1 MSATQQ
7 LYLTGKTSR
16 LKEWLRIISL
26 AGSAQLL
33 VQATSFACGIL
44 IIRMLST
51 QEYALYT
58 IANAVLGTM
67 AVLNDGGVTTGTMAE
82 GAKVWPDKGRMG
94 GVLNTALLLRRKFA
108 IASLVIVLPV
118 LFYML
123 RSHDASWILSCLISL
138 SLIPA
143 FFVTISGSLLEIV
156 PKLSQEI
163 APLQKLQVQNNLGRL
178 VLLCISLFAMPW
190 AFIAILASGIPQVWM
205 NVKLR
210 LFASRHVD
218 FEVKAD
224 KKVND
229 SILNIVYR
237 VMPASIYYCL
247 SGQITIWLSS
257 LYGSTST
264 IAQLGALGRIA
275 MLFNLFSVLF
285 GTLIMPRF
293 AKLPARK
300 DMLFRRFFQ
309 VMLLLSVLCV
319 VIMVGAWMFSSQI
332 LWVLGP
338 QYRGLDGEVII
349 SVLASCIGLMA
360 GSAFNLYS
368 NRGWTINPALLII
381 SSICTIGLGILL
393 IDISTI
399 RGMINLQLFIVSSEA
414 IMHGGYCIFRIKK
427 ISS

>member
-1 MSATQQ
+1 
-7 LYLTGKTSR
+7 
-16 LKEWLRIISL
+16 
-26 AGSAQLL
+26 
-33 VQATSFACGIL
+33 
-44 IIRMLST
+44 MLST

-67 AVLNDGGVTTGTMAE
+67 AVLNDGGVTTGAMSE
-82 GAKVWPDKGRMG
+82 GAKAWPNRERLGS
-94 GVLNTALLLRRKFA
+94 VLNTALLLRRKFA
-108 IASLVIVLPV
+108 IASLVIVLPI

-123 RSHDASWILSCLISL
+123 RSHDASWMLSCLITL

-143 FFVTISGSLLEIV
+143 FFATISGSLLEIV

-163 APLQKLQVQNNLGRL
+163 APLQKLQVQNNIGRL
-178 VLLCISLFAMPW
+178 VLLCICLFAMPW
-190 AFIAILASGIPQVWM
+190 AFIAILASGIPQIWM
-205 NVKLR
+205 NIKLR
-210 LFASRHVD
+210 FFASRYAD
-218 FEVKAD
+218 FGTKAD
-224 KKVND
+224 KQINA

-257 LYGSTST
+257 VYGSTST

-293 AKLPARK
+293 ARLPPK
-300 DMLFRRFFQ
+300 KHMLLRRFLQ
-309 VMLLLSVLCV
+309 VMMLLFVLCV
-319 VIMVGAWMFSSQI
+319 AIMASAWMFSGQI

-338 QYRGLDGEVII
+338 QYTGLNHEVVL
-349 SVLASCIGLMA
+349 SVLASCIGMIA

-368 NRGWTINPALLII
+368 NRGWTINPALLIAL
-381 SSICTIGLGILL
+381 SLCTIGLGVLL

>member
-1 MSATQQ
+1 MSITQQ
-7 LYLTGKTSR
+7 LYSIRKTSR
-16 LKEWLRIISL
+16 VKEWLRIISL

-33 VQATSFACGIL
+33 VQASSFTCGIL

-67 AVLNDGGVTTGTMAE
+67 AVLNDGGVTTGAMAE
-82 GAKVWPDKGRMG
+82 GAKAWPDKSRMG
-94 GVLNTALLLRRKFA
+94 SVLNTALLLRRKFA
-108 IASLVIVLPV
+108 IASLLVVIPV

-123 RSHDASWILSCLISL
+123 KSHDASWMLSCLISL
-138 SLIPA
+138 ALIPA

-163 APLQKLQVQNNLGRL
+163 GPLQKLQVQNNLGRL
-178 VLLCISLFAMPW
+178 VLLCVSLFAMPW

-205 NVKLR
+205 NIKLR
-210 LFASRHVD
+210 FFASRHVD
-218 FEVKAD
+218 FAAGAD
-224 KKVND
+224 KTIND

-293 AKLPARK
+293 AKLPSRRV
-300 DMLFRRFFQ
+300 MLLRRFFQ
-309 VMLLLSVLCV
+309 VMILLSLLCIG
-319 VIMVGAWMFSSQI
+319 IMVGAWMFSSQI

-338 QYRGLDGEVII
+338 QYAGLDGEVVL
-349 SVLASCIGLMA
+349 SVLASCIGLIA

-368 NRGWTINPALLII
+368 NRGWTINPALLIM
-381 SSICTIGLGILL
+381 SSLCTIGLGILM

-399 RGMINLQLFIVSSEA
+399 RGMINLQLFIVTSEA
-414 IMHGGYCIFRIKK
+414 IMHGGYCIFRIKN
-427 ISS
+427 ISN

>member
-1 MSATQQ
+1 
-7 LYLTGKTSR
+7 
-16 LKEWLRIISL
+16 
-26 AGSAQLL
+26 
-33 VQATSFACGIL
+33 
-44 IIRMLST
+44 MLST

-67 AVLNDGGVTTGTMAE
+67 AVLNDGGVTTGAMSE
-82 GAKVWPDKGRMG
+82 GAKAWQDRSKMG
-94 GVLNTALLLRRKFA
+94 SVLNTALLLRRKFA
-108 IASLVIVLPV
+108 IASLIVVIPI

-123 RSHDASWILSCLISL
+123 RSHDASWMLSCLITL

-143 FFVTISGSLLEIV
+143 FFATISGSLLEIV

-163 APLQKLQVQNNLGRL
+163 APLQKLQVQNNIGRL
-178 VLLCISLFAMPW
+178 ALLCICLFAMPW
-190 AFIAILASGIPQVWM
+190 AFIAILASGIPQIWM
-205 NVKLR
+205 NLKLR
-210 LFASRHVD
+210 FFASRYAD
-218 FEVKAD
+218 FGVKAD
-224 KKVND
+224 KQINA
-229 SILNIVYR
+229 SILKIVYR

-257 LYGSTST
+257 VYGSTST

-293 AKLPARK
+293 ARLPPEK
-300 DMLFRRFFQ
+300 DMLLRRFFQ
-309 VMLLLSVLCV
+309 VMMLLFVLCV
-319 VIMVGAWMFSSQI
+319 VIMAGAWMFSVQI

-338 QYRGLDGEVII
+338 QYSGLNGEVVF
-349 SVLASCIGLMA
+349 SVLASCIGLIA

-368 NRGWTINPALLII
+368 NRGWTINPGLLILL
-381 SSICTIGLGILL
+381 SLCTIGLGVML

-427 ISS
+427 INS

>member
-1 MSATQQ
+1 MSTQQ
-7 LYLTGKTSR
+7 LYLNGKTTR
-16 LKEWLRIISL
+16 LKEWFRIISL
-26 AGSAQLL
+26 AGSAQLV

-67 AVLNDGGVTTGTMAE
+67 AVLNDGGITTGTMSE
-82 GAKVWPDKGRMG
+82 GAKAWPDKGRMG
-94 GVLNTALLLRRKFA
+94 SVLNTALLLRRKFA
-108 IASLVIVLPV
+108 IASLAVVIPI

-123 RSHDASWILSCLISL
+123 RSHDASWMLSCLITL
-138 SLIPA
+138 ALIPA
-143 FFVTISGSLLEIV
+143 FFATISGSLLEIV

-210 LFASRHVD
+210 FFASGYAD
-218 FEVKAD
+218 FSAKAD
-224 KKVND
+224 KQIND
-229 SILNIVYR
+229 AILKIVYR
-237 VMPASIYYCL
+237 VIPASIYYCL

-257 LYGSTST
+257 VYGSTST

-293 AKLPARK
+293 AKLPPEK
-300 DMLFRRFFQ
+300 NMLLRRFFQ
-309 VMLLLSVLCV
+309 VMMLLCVLCV
-319 VIMVGAWMFSSQI
+319 VIMAGAWMFSSQI

-338 QYRGLDGEVII
+338 QYSGLKSEVVL
-349 SVLASCIGLMA
+349 SVLASCIGMIA

-368 NRGWTINPALLII
+368 NRGWTINPALLIVL
-381 SSICTIGLGILL
+381 SLCTIGLGVSL

-427 ISS
+427 INS

>member
-1 MSATQQ
+1 MSITQQ
-7 LYLTGKTSR
+7 LYSIRKTSR

-33 VQATSFACGIL
+33 VQASSFTCGIL

-67 AVLNDGGVTTGTMAE
+67 AVLNDGGVTTGAMAE
-82 GAKVWPDKGRMG
+82 GAKAWPDKSRMG
-94 GVLNTALLLRRKFA
+94 SVLNTALLLRRKFA
-108 IASLVIVLPV
+108 IASLLVVIPV

-123 RSHDASWILSCLISL
+123 KSHDASWMLSCLISL
-138 SLIPA
+138 ALIPA

-163 APLQKLQVQNNLGRL
+163 GPLQKLQVQNNLGRL
-178 VLLCISLFAMPW
+178 VLLCVSLFAMPW

-205 NVKLR
+205 NIKLR
-210 LFASRHVD
+210 FFASRHVD
-218 FEVKAD
+218 FAAGAD
-224 KKVND
+224 KTIND

-293 AKLPARK
+293 AKLPSRRV
-300 DMLFRRFFQ
+300 MLLRRFFQ
-309 VMLLLSVLCV
+309 VMILLSLLCIG
-319 VIMVGAWMFSSQI
+319 IMVGAWMFSSQI

-338 QYRGLDGEVII
+338 QYAGLDGEVVL
-349 SVLASCIGLMA
+349 SVLASCIGLIA

-368 NRGWTINPALLII
+368 NRGWTINPALLIM
-381 SSICTIGLGILL
+381 SSLCTIGLGILM

-399 RGMINLQLFIVSSEA
+399 RGMINLQLFIVTSEA
-414 IMHGGYCIFRIKK
+414 IMHGGYCIFRIKN
-427 ISS
+427 ISN

>member
-1 MSATQQ
+1 VSTQQ
-7 LYLTGKTSR
+7 LYLNGKTSR
-16 LKEWLRIISL
+16 FKEWLRIISL
-26 AGSAQLL
+26 AGSAQLI

-44 IIRMLST
+44 VIRMLST

-67 AVLNDGGVTTGTMAE
+67 AVLNDGGITTGAMSE
-82 GAKVWPDKGRMG
+82 SAKAWPDRERLGS
-94 GVLNTALLLRRKFA
+94 VLNTALLLRKKFA
-108 IASLVIVLPV
+108 IASLVVVLPI

-123 RSHDASWILSCLISL
+123 RSHDASWMLSCLITL

-143 FFVTISGSLLEIV
+143 FFATISGSLLEIV

-163 APLQKLQVQNNLGRL
+163 APLQKLQVQNNIGRL
-178 VLLCISLFAMPW
+178 VLLCICLFAMPW
-190 AFIAILASGIPQVWM
+190 AFIAILASGVPQIWM
-205 NVKLR
+205 NIKLR
-210 LFASRHVD
+210 FFASRYAD
-218 FEVKAD
+218 FGAKAD
-224 KKVND
+224 KHINA

-257 LYGSTST
+257 VYGSTST

-293 AKLPARK
+293 ARLPPEKR
-300 DMLFRRFFQ
+300 MLLRRFFQ
-309 VMLLLSVLCV
+309 VMMLLFVLCV
-319 VIMVGAWMFSSQI
+319 VIMAGAWLFSVQI

-338 QYRGLDGEVII
+338 QYAGLNHEVVL
-349 SVLASCIGLMA
+349 SVLASCIGMIA

-368 NRGWTINPALLII
+368 NRGWTINPALLIAL
-381 SSICTIGLGILL
+381 SLCTIGLGVLL

-427 ISS
+427 INS

>member
-1 MSATQQ
+1 MSITQQ
-7 LYLTGKTSR
+7 LYSIRKTSR

-33 VQATSFACGIL
+33 VQASSFTCGIL

-67 AVLNDGGVTTGTMAE
+67 AVLNDGGVTTGAMAE
-82 GAKVWPDKGRMG
+82 GAKAWPDKNRMG
-94 GVLNTALLLRRKFA
+94 SVLNTALLLRRKFA
-108 IASLVIVLPV
+108 IASLLVVIPV

-123 RSHDASWILSCLISL
+123 RSHDASWMLSCLISL
-138 SLIPA
+138 ALIPA

-163 APLQKLQVQNNLGRL
+163 GPLQKLQVQNNLGRL
-178 VLLCISLFAMPW
+178 VLLCVSLFAMPW

-205 NVKLR
+205 NIKLR
-210 LFASRHVD
+210 FFASRHVD
-218 FEVKAD
+218 FAARAD
-224 KKVND
+224 KTIND

-293 AKLPARK
+293 AKLPSRRV
-300 DMLFRRFFQ
+300 MLLRRFFQ
-309 VMLLLSVLCV
+309 VMILLSLLCIG
-319 VIMVGAWMFSSQI
+319 IMVGAWMFSSQI

-338 QYRGLDGEVII
+338 QYAGLDGEVVL
-349 SVLASCIGLMA
+349 SVLASCIGLIA

-368 NRGWTINPALLII
+368 NRGWTINPALLIM
-381 SSICTIGLGILL
+381 SSLCTIGLGILM

-399 RGMINLQLFIVSSEA
+399 RGMINLQLFIVTSEA
-414 IMHGGYCIFRIKK
+414 IMHGGYCIFRIKN
-427 ISS
+427 ISN

>member
-1 MSATQQ
+1 M
-7 LYLTGKTSR
+7 
-16 LKEWLRIISL
+16 
-26 AGSAQLL
+26 AGSAQLI

-44 IIRMLST
+44 VIRMLST

-67 AVLNDGGVTTGTMAE
+67 AVLNDGGITTGAMSE
-82 GAKVWPDKGRMG
+82 SAKAWPDRERLGS
-94 GVLNTALLLRRKFA
+94 VLNTALLLRKKFA
-108 IASLVIVLPV
+108 IASLVVVLPI

-123 RSHDASWILSCLISL
+123 RSHDASWMLSCLITL

-143 FFVTISGSLLEIV
+143 FFATISGSLLEIV

-163 APLQKLQVQNNLGRL
+163 APLQKLQVQNNIGRL
-178 VLLCISLFAMPW
+178 VLLCICLFAMPW
-190 AFIAILASGIPQVWM
+190 AFIAILASGVPQIWM
-205 NVKLR
+205 NIKLR
-210 LFASRHVD
+210 FFASRYAD
-218 FEVKAD
+218 FGAKAD
-224 KKVND
+224 KHINA

-257 LYGSTST
+257 VYGSTST

-293 AKLPARK
+293 ARLPPEKR
-300 DMLFRRFFQ
+300 MLLRRFFQ
-309 VMLLLSVLCV
+309 VMMLLFVLCV
-319 VIMVGAWMFSSQI
+319 VIMAGAWLFSVQI

-338 QYRGLDGEVII
+338 QYAGLNHEVVL
-349 SVLASCIGLMA
+349 SVLASCIGMIA

-368 NRGWTINPALLII
+368 NRGWTINPALLIAL
-381 SSICTIGLGILL
+381 SLCTIGLGVLL

-427 ISS
+427 INS